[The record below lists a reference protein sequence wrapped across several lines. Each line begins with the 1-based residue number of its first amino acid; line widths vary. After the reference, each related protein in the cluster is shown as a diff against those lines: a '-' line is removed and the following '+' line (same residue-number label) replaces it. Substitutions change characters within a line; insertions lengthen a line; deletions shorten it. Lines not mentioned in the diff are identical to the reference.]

1 MQLTFSPAEQ
11 AFREEVRAFL
21 AARLPDDIRRKV
33 TGNFPLTKADIVR
46 WTKILAEQGW
56 STPNWPVEH
65 GGTGWTPM
73 QSYIFTEEAALAG
86 APEPIA
92 FGVRMVAPVLL
103 AFGTEA
109 QKARHLPRIRSGDD
123 WWCQGYSEPG
133 AGSDLAGLST
143 SAKLDGDAFIV
154 TGQKIWTTYAQ
165 HADMMFCLVR
175 TDPAARKQQG
185 ISFLL
190 VDMTSPG
197 ITVRPIITLDGKHEV
212 NEVFLDEVRV
222 PADNLVGELHRGW
235 DCAKYLLRHERF
247 STGMIGQIR
256 RNLQFL
262 IDTLKTR
269 PAPGGGPLSE
279 DLSFCERIARIRIE
293 VDALEYT
300 LLRALSEADK
310 GGDVGTKASL
320 FKIRSCQLAQQ
331 VSELHLDAL
340 GADALAF
347 PHEALVPDWRSGGAL
362 PGYAPAQVASYL
374 NLRKLSIYGG
384 SEEIQRNI
392 LAKAELE
399 L

>member
-1 MQLTFSPAEQ
+1 MQLTYSAAEQ
-11 AFREEVRAFL
+11 AFREEVRAFIR
-21 AARLPDDIRRKV
+21 ATLPEDIRRKALQ
-33 TGNFPLTKADIVR
+33 NRPLGKSEIVR
-46 WTKILAEQGW
+46 WTKRLAEQGW
-56 STPNWPVEH
+56 SAPNWPVEH
-65 GGTGWTPM
+65 GGTGWTPV

-103 AFGTEA
+103 AFGTDE
-109 QKARHLPRIRSGDD
+109 QKARYLPRILSGDD

-133 AGSDLAGLST
+133 AGSDLASLST
-143 SAKLDGDAFIV
+143 SATRDGDEFV
-154 TGQKIWTTYAQ
+154 VNGQKIWTTYAQ

-175 TDPAARKQQG
+175 TDPQARKQRG

-190 VDMTSPG
+190 MDMKSPG

-212 NEVFLDEVRV
+212 NEVFLDSVRV
-222 PADNLVGELHRGW
+222 PASNLVGGLHQGW

-247 STGMIGQIR
+247 STGMIGYIR
-256 RNLQFL
+256 RNLKLL
-262 IDTLKTR
+262 IDSAASR
-269 PAPGGGPLSE
+269 PGPSGPLSE
-279 DLSFCERIARIRIE
+279 DISFCEKVARIGIE

-300 LLRALSEADK
+300 LLRALSEADS

-340 GADALAF
+340 GVDALAY
-347 PHEALVPDWRSGGAL
+347 PAEARQIGWTSGGLL
-362 PGYAPAQVASYL
+362 PDDAPPQVANYL
-374 NLRKLSIYGG
+374 NLRKLTIYGG
-384 SEEIQRNI
+384 SEEVQKNI
-392 LAKAELE
+392 LAKAELN

>member
-1 MQLTFSPAEQ
+1 MRLTFSPEEA
-11 AFREEVRAFL
+11 AFREAVRAFL
-21 AARLPDDIRRKV
+21 SEHLPDDIRRKV
-33 TGNFPLTKADIVR
+33 LRNLPLDKADIVR
-46 WTKILAEQGW
+46 WTKILAGQGW
-56 STPNWPVEH
+56 SAPNWPVEH
-65 GGTGWTPM
+65 GGTGWTPV
-73 QSYIFTEEAALAG
+73 QSYIFTEEAALTG

-103 AFGTEA
+103 AFGTDA
-109 QKARHLPRIRSGDD
+109 QKASYLPRIRSGDD

-143 SAKLDGDAFIV
+143 SARLEGDEFVV

-175 TDPAARKQQG
+175 SDPDARKQRG

-190 VDMTSPG
+190 IDMKSPG

-212 NEVFLDEVRV
+212 NEVFLDAVRV
-222 PADNLVGELHRGW
+222 PASNLVGELNRGW

-256 RNLQFL
+256 RNLRFL
-262 IDTLKTR
+262 VETLASR
-269 PAPGGGPLSE
+269 PGPGGPLSE
-279 DLSFCERIARIRIE
+279 DLSFCERIAQVTIE

-300 LLRALSEADK
+300 LLRALSEADR

-320 FKIRSCQLAQQ
+320 FKIRSCQLAQK

-340 GADALAF
+340 GTDALPYPAG
-347 PHEALVPDWRSGGAL
+347 ARRAGWSSGGLL
-362 PGYAPAQVASYL
+362 PDYAPAQVANYL
-374 NLRKLSIYGG
+374 NLRKLTIYGG
-384 SEEIQRNI
+384 SEEVQKNI
-392 LAKAELE
+392 LSKAELN